1 MLTTLFNFRAV
12 RIVPSEAPVANL
24 ANLYHRGQ
32 PPAILST
39 SLVTE
44 AVTEVLTVSTDLTTP
59 LTVTLGAREVLTEI
73 IQPTTTVQ
81 I

>member
-1 MLTTLFNFRAV
+1 MSTHFRAV
-12 RIVPSEAPVANL
+12 RIVPSEQPVANL
-24 ANLYHRGQ
+24 ANLYQGQ

-44 AVTEVLTVSTDLTTP
+44 AVTRVVTLTTELTTP

-73 IQPTTTVQ
+73 IQPTTTVR
-81 I
+81 